1 MVGAQGKGLRTS
13 EQVETKVQGKSVWS
27 GHQYRPLDGTD
38 RLKTAGVYSRTT
50 QEDKLGL
57 SSAVITA
64 YILSTQG
71 QVSLTL
77 RVSSECLRKG
87 GRVRAR
93 GSTLIGGK
101 GVIGTEGHGRQGKE
115 YVSASDE
122 YETGVMGVG
131 MYKGK
136 EM

>member
-1 MVGAQGKGLRTS
+1 
-13 EQVETKVQGKSVWS
+13 
-27 GHQYRPLDGTD
+27 
-38 RLKTAGVYSRTT
+38 VYSRTT

-57 SSAVITA
+57 SSAVTTA
-64 YILSTQG
+64 YISSTQG

-101 GVIGTEGHGRQGKE
+101 GVIGTEDHRRWWKG
-115 YVSASDE
+115 YASASDD

-131 MYKGK
+131 THKSK